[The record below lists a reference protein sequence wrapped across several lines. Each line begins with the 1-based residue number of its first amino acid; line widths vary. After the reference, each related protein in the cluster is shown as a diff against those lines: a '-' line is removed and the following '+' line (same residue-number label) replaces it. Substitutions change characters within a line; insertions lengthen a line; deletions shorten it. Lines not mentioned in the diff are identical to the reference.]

1 MSIKIKQKNF
11 KPLIAP
17 LFLLAS
23 GFMFGQKTVNDTVKD
38 KTKDIE
44 EVVVIG
50 YGKVKKSDLTGSV
63 SSVSAKELAA
73 TPAMNALQALQGRAA
88 GLNIVTAG
96 GAPGAGANV
105 TVRGGS
111 SITQSSDPLYIVDGF
126 QLDNA
131 LNVINPNDIESIDVL
146 KGA

>member
-1 MSIKIKQKNF
+1 MSLIIKQKNF

-23 GFMFGQKTVNDTVKD
+23 GFMFGQKTVNDTKKD

-63 SSVSAKELAA
+63 SSVSAK
-73 TPAMNALQALQGRAA
+73 
-88 GLNIVTAG
+88 I
-96 GAPGAGANV
+96 
-105 TVRGGS
+105 
-111 SITQSSDPLYIVDGF
+111 
-126 QLDNA
+126 
-131 LNVINPNDIESIDVL
+131 
-146 KGA
+146 